1 MKVFKKYFVIT
12 FLVSTFLLVGAMLA
26 YDSIFEAKPAL
37 GDKADNSA
45 SEHRLSQNEEELSP
59 TDYMFQQSKRM
70 NVLLIGMEGPRT
82 DTIMVASFDPKT
94 KKVDIISVPR
104 DTYYERNKHHSAG
117 KKKINA
123 VYYDDGIE
131 GIQSAVSDILSGMPI
146 EYYIKVKYDGVEK
159 VVDSLNGVPV
169 YVPMNMNY
177 DDEYDSPPLHIH
189 FPKGNRVLS
198 GKEAIKFLRFRKNND
213 GTGYPD
219 GDIGRIKTQQEFLKA
234 AFKKTLSHRL
244 PVVANTVLKY
254 IKTDVPL
261 GEVAKIA
268 TSAIGMSSED
278 IATYSVLG
286 KSTYLSGV
294 SYYQAD
300 KEKTLEMIKSIY
312 QSNETEAAEEA
323 SGLNTS
329 DSSQL

>member
-1 MKVFKKYFVIT
+1 
-12 FLVSTFLLVGAMLA
+12 L
-26 YDSIFEAKPAL
+26 
-37 GDKADNSA
+37 
-45 SEHRLSQNEEELSP
+45 LSQDEKEMSP

-82 DTIMVASFDPKT
+82 DTIMVASFDPKS
-94 KKVDIISVPR
+94 KKIDIISVPR

-159 VVDSLNGVPV
+159 VVDSLGGVPV
-169 YVPMNMNY
+169 YVPMDMDY

-189 FPKGNRVLS
+189 FPKGSRVLS
-198 GKEAIKFLRFRKNND
+198 GEEAIKFLRFRKNND

-234 AFKKTLSHRL
+234 AFKKTMGYRL
-244 PVVANTVLKY
+244 PVVANTVMKY

-261 GEVAKIA
+261 GEVAKMA

-278 IATYSVLG
+278 IATHSVLG
-286 KSTYLSGV
+286 ESIYLSGV
-294 SYYQAD
+294 SYYEAD

-312 QSNETEAAEEA
+312 QSNETEAAKEVI
-323 SGLNTS
+323 G
-329 DSSQL
+329 SSSSNVSNKN